1 LAAGIVAMSKR
12 LVLDHLAQ
20 YQTVIVLQNGD
31 LPDPPQVLAESMH
44 DG

>member
-31 LPDPPQVLAESMH
+31 LPILRRS
-44 DG
+44 